1 MFANAIER
9 ALVKSAPMWVKATST
24 AVVLVMVAV
33 VTSACGA
40 ATASDAARVG
50 QADLSIRT
58 VLSQAAVIDDLTR
71 ATQAGAPDGAAV
83 NRAQVAV
90 WIEEQLTA
98 AVAKELKVTVSAA
111 QVDQFLVKVVRES
124 GLTREQFAQQF
135 AIQQGTWVVP
145 EQLTTF
151 TLTYLQQQ
159 AIKAKL
165 LPRGGT
171 TARSLALNKALA
183 KASQSE
189 GVYVSPRYGAWDAAQ
204 VRVVDAA
211 NDLSSPIDIKAP
223 SVPDP
228 SSGQR

>member
-1 MFANAIER
+1 
-9 ALVKSAPMWVKATST
+9 
-24 AVVLVMVAV
+24 
-33 VTSACGA
+33 
-40 ATASDAARVG
+40 
-50 QADLSIRT
+50 
-58 VLSQAAVIDDLTR
+58 
-71 ATQAGAPDGAAV
+71 
-83 NRAQVAV
+83 
-90 WIEEQLTA
+90 
-98 AVAKELKVTVSAA
+98 
-111 QVDQFLVKVVRES
+111 
-124 GLTREQFAQQF
+124 
-135 AIQQGTWVVP
+135 
-145 EQLTTF
+145 LTTF

-171 TARSLALNKALA
+171 TGRSLALNKALA
-183 KASQSE
+183 KASQFE

>member
-1 MFANAIER
+1 MFANVIER

-33 VTSACGA
+33 VTSACGS

-71 ATQAGAPDGAAV
+71 ATQAGAAV

-171 TARSLALNKALA
+171 AARSLALNKALA

-211 NDLSSPIDIKAP
+211 NDLSSPVDIKAP

-228 SSGQR
+228 SRGQR